1 MQCYMGKKLLK
12 QHLPAVNEEVIKM
25 SSKSMTG
32 FGRGEAVAGGRQW
45 TAEIRCVNHRYL
57 DLKIKLPKGY
67 AGLEEKVRKRLSS
80 TLQRGRVDVLLSV
93 TGDFSDLQKIEVN
106 SSLANAYSN
115 ALAGLGTALDLEDNT
130 TLSQLA
136 FYPDVLVLK
145 QQDEDLDSVWPAMEQ
160 ALQQALVTC
169 DIMRSEEGQAMA
181 ADLLERLDHFSGVV
195 HEIADSI
202 PDLLKRRQQNLEERL
217 QKLLD
222 NVQLDPQRLAQEV
235 AILADKTDVTEEIVR
250 LDSHINQF
258 RAFLNAEEA
267 TGRKLDF
274 LLQEF
279 LREVN
284 TMASKINDAAIAHLS
299 VELKGEL
306 EKMREQVQ
314 NIE

>member
-1 MQCYMGKKLLK
+1 
-12 QHLPAVNEEVIKM
+12 
-25 SSKSMTG
+25 MTG
-32 FGRGEAVAGGRQW
+32 FGRGEIEAGGRQW
-45 TAEIRCVNHRYL
+45 VVEIRCVNHRYL
-57 DLKIKLPKGY
+57 DLKIKMPKGY
-67 AGLEEKVRKRLSS
+67 SGLEERVRKSVASS
-80 TLQRGRVDVLLSV
+80 MQRGRVDVLISV
-93 TGDFSDLQKIEVN
+93 AGDFSDLQEIEVN
-106 SSLANAYSN
+106 ATLAKTYRD
-115 ALAGLGTALDLEDNT
+115 ALARLGTGLQLQDNT

-136 FYPDVLVLK
+136 SYPDVLHLRK
-145 QQDEDLDSVWPAMEQ
+145 REEDLDLVWPLMEQ
-160 ALQQALVTC
+160 ALVQALTAC
-169 DIMRSEEGQAMA
+169 NTMRSEEGEAMA
-181 ADLLERLDHFSGVV
+181 GDLLQRLDHFAATVQ
-195 HEIADSI
+195 EIEKSI
-202 PDLLKRRQQNLEERL
+202 PELLQRREENLQDRL

-222 NVQLDPQRLAQEV
+222 NIQLDPQRLAQEV

-258 RAFLNAEEA
+258 RSFLNSEEA
-267 TGRKLDF
+267 AGRKLDF

>member
-1 MQCYMGKKLLK
+1 
-12 QHLPAVNEEVIKM
+12 M

-32 FGRGEAVAGGRQW
+32 FGRGEAESGGRIW
-45 TAEIRCVNHRYL
+45 TVEIRCVNHRYL

-67 AGLEEKVRKRLSS
+67 AALEDKLRKKVSAVI
-80 TLQRGRVDVLLSV
+80 QRGRVDMAV
-93 TGDFSDLQKIEVN
+93 TVSGDFSDLLEMKAN
-106 SSLANAYSN
+106 TSLAENYRD
-115 ALAGLGTALDLEDNT
+115 ALEELSQALDIEDDIS
-130 TLSQLA
+130 LVQLA
-136 FYPDVLVLK
+136 SFPDVLVREQK
-145 QQDEDLDSVWPAMEQ
+145 AEDPGSVWKTVEQ
-160 ALQQALVTC
+160 ALEKALGVC
-169 DIMRSEEGQAMA
+169 DTMRSEEGEALVK
-181 ADLLERLDHFSGVV
+181 DLLERLEYFSSLI
-195 HEIADSI
+195 HIIEESI
-202 PDLLKRRQQNLEERL
+202 PELLQQRQQNLSERL

-250 LDSHINQF
+250 LDSHIKQF
-258 RAFLNAEEA
+258 RAFLESPEA

-284 TMASKINDAAIAHLS
+284 TMASKINDAAIAHHS

>member
-1 MQCYMGKKLLK
+1 
-12 QHLPAVNEEVIKM
+12 M

-45 TAEIRCVNHRYL
+45 IVEIRCVNHRYL
-57 DLKIKLPKGY
+57 DLKIKLPKSY
-67 AGLEEKVRKRLSS
+67 AGLEEKARKMLSA
-80 TLQRGRVDVLLSV
+80 TLQRGRVDVHLSV

-106 SSLANAYSN
+106 SNLATTYRD
-115 ALAGLGTALDLEDNT
+115 ALTRLGAALDLNDNT

-136 FYPDVLVLK
+136 SYPDVLVLK
-145 QQDEDLDSVWPAMEQ
+145 QQEEDLDSVWPAMGK
-160 ALQQALVTC
+160 ALKIALTTC
-169 DIMRSEEGQAMA
+169 DNMRSQEGA
-181 ADLLERLDHFSGVV
+181 ALTEDLLERLDHFSKVV
-195 HEIADSI
+195 HEIGSNI
-202 PDLLKRRQQNLEERL
+202 PELLQRRQQNLEERL
-217 QKLLD
+217 EKLLD
-222 NVQLDPQRLAQEV
+222 NVQMDPQRLAQEV

-258 RAFLNAEEA
+258 RAFLEADEA

>member
-1 MQCYMGKKLLK
+1 
-12 QHLPAVNEEVIKM
+12 
-25 SSKSMTG
+25 MTG
-32 FGRGEAVAGGRQW
+32 FGRGEAEAGGRQW

-67 AGLEEKVRKRLSS
+67 AGLEEKARKTLSA

-93 TGDFSDLQKIEVN
+93 TGDFSDLQQIEAN
-106 SSLANAYSN
+106 SSLAITYRD
-115 ALAGLGTALDLEDNT
+115 ALASLGTALDLSDNT

-136 FYPDVLVLK
+136 SYPDVLVLK
-145 QQDEDLDSVWPAMEQ
+145 QQDEDLDSVWPPMEQ
-160 ALQQALVTC
+160 ALKQALVTC
-169 DIMRSEEGQAMA
+169 DSMRGQEGEAMA
-181 ADLLERLDHFSGVV
+181 EDLLQRLDHFSSVI
-195 HEIADSI
+195 HEIGNSI
-202 PDLLKRRQQNLEERL
+202 PELLQRRKQNLEERL

-235 AILADKTDVTEEIVR
+235 AILADKIDVTEEIVR

-258 RAFLNAEEA
+258 RAFLEADEA

>member
-1 MQCYMGKKLLK
+1 
-12 QHLPAVNEEVIKM
+12 M

-45 TAEIRCVNHRYL
+45 IVEIRCVNHRYL
-57 DLKIKLPKGY
+57 DLKIKLPKSY
-67 AGLEEKVRKRLSS
+67 AGLEEKARKMLSA
-80 TLQRGRVDVLLSV
+80 TLQRGRVDVHLSV

-106 SSLANAYSN
+106 SNLATTYRD
-115 ALAGLGTALDLEDNT
+115 ALTRLGAALDLSDNT

-136 FYPDVLVLK
+136 SYPDVLVLK
-145 QQDEDLDSVWPAMEQ
+145 QQEEDLDSVWPAMGK
-160 ALQQALVTC
+160 ALKIALTTC
-169 DIMRSEEGQAMA
+169 DNMRSQEGA
-181 ADLLERLDHFSGVV
+181 ALTEDLLERLDHFSKVV
-195 HEIADSI
+195 HEIGSNI
-202 PDLLKRRQQNLEERL
+202 PELLQRRQQNLEERL
-217 QKLLD
+217 EKLLD
-222 NVQLDPQRLAQEV
+222 NVQMDPQRLAQEV

-258 RAFLNAEEA
+258 RAFLEADEA